1 MLLTI
6 LTLSCFALGSS
17 INDHDYTEYDHKR
30 CYGRDFRFP
39 FEYTPP
45 GFRGQIYFT
54 PSKTGGSRKLVM
66 ENGEA
71 KDPRLK
77 VSLNSVTLEHL
88 TERDEGTFSISV
100 DGNRLHDVIELEI
113 TECAEQVVR
122 SYNGRYSYNVPRE
135 AEFLEFTPIFRLDQS
150 RVLWNRTDPQ
160 TNTGGRGHVKRNVWE
175 ISELTQADNGFY
187 NFRKKDKTLKS
198 RIKLIVQE
206 HKTYYDAKVNE
217 ELHITYPVAFTPWN
231 MAFTPK
237 GEKKS
242 IMLMRAGNMVE
253 EDDSMSESLNLIGR
267 LQEVNEG
274 IEIYP
279 VESTDSG
286 AFEFRDQEGNLV
298 LVVQVKV
305 EDGFPPAYVYAL
317 IAFGIILAKDPRLRV
332 SRTEA
337 EFLEFTPIFRLDQSR
352 VLWNRT
358 DPQTNTGGRGH
369 VKRNVWEISKLTQA
383 DNGFYNF
390 RKKDKTLKSRIRLIV
405 QEHKTYY
412 DAKVNEDLYITY
424 PVAFT
429 PWHMAFTPKGRK
441 KSIMLMRAGNLV
453 EEDDSMSESLNLI
466 GRLQEVYEGIEISP
480 VESTDSGAFEFRDQE
495 GNLVLVVQ
503 VKVEDGSPL
512 LKLQRHLLHITMV
525 EINLKAQ
532 VTLLHHLLQL
542 TLISLIMLWALKNL
556 LENQLPPLGPRLQFQ
571 EGREQ
576 LQLSHWAPIVSPQTL
591 DQRLS

>member
-122 SYNGRYSYNVPRE
+122 SYNGRYSHNVPRG
-135 AEFLEFTPIFRLDQS
+135 AEFLEFTPIFRLDQP

-175 ISELTQADNGFY
+175 ISELTQTDNGFY

-217 ELHITYPVAFTPWN
+217 EL
-231 MAFTPK
+231 
-237 GEKKS
+237 
-242 IMLMRAGNMVE
+242 R
-253 EDDSMSESLNLIGR
+253 
-267 LQEVNEG
+267 
-274 IEIYP
+274 
-279 VESTDSG
+279 
-286 AFEFRDQEGNLV
+286 
-298 LVVQVKV
+298 
-305 EDGFPPAYVYAL
+305 
-317 IAFGIILAKDPRLRV
+317 
-332 SRTEA
+332 
-337 EFLEFTPIFRLDQSR
+337 
-352 VLWNRT
+352 
-358 DPQTNTGGRGH
+358 
-369 VKRNVWEISKLTQA
+369 
-383 DNGFYNF
+383 
-390 RKKDKTLKSRIRLIV
+390 
-405 QEHKTYY
+405 
-412 DAKVNEDLYITY
+412 ITY

-429 PWHMAFTPKGRK
+429 PWHMAFTPKGEK

-453 EEDDSMSESLNLI
+453 EEDDSMSESFTLRWRIYKMKTALFI
-466 GRLQEVYEGIEISP
+466 DP

-495 GNLVLVVQ
+495 GNLALVVQ
-503 VKVEDGSPL
+503 VKVEDDFPPAYVYALIAFGIILVIGCCCCCCCLRKRTYKTSSAKRESTPQTAAAPAAYYHGRNQPEGPSYSAAPPPPAYSHQPYNPLGTQEPTREPTTSLGPPAYNPVDIHVNPTQPEVAVPGGQGAAPTFSLGSDCLSSDSGPTFE
-512 LKLQRHLLHITMV
+512 LKGV
-525 EINLKAQ
+525 NFPSA
-532 VTLLHHLLQL
+532 
-542 TLISLIMLWALKNL
+542 
-556 LENQLPPLGPRLQFQ
+556 PPLSSNSDYNDVYTSD
-571 EGREQ
+571 Q
-576 LQLSHWAPIVSPQTL
+576 LNFL
-591 DQRLS
+591 